1 MSQESK
7 YYRSSRPFQL
17 PPRWRWIFWPVVA
30 LSGGGSAVTLWMQE
44 ETILLMDCAPIA
56 AIPGMAALLYWFNHI
71 VFKAAMPRRE
81 D

>member
-17 PPRWRWIFWPVVA
+17 QPRWRWIFWPVVA
-30 LSGGGSAVTLWMQE
+30 LSGGGSAVTLWMQQ

-56 AIPGMAALLYWFNHI
+56 AIPGMTALLYWFNHI